1 MVSNISGGTY
11 TVTGTTLDVTGSVS
25 GGTISVS
32 SGGLDVGG
40 SLSGATIT
48 LNSSVSDIGG
58 SVSGGSVALTNSDL
72 DLEGAVSGGNFTL
85 NNNSMLLL
93 STSPSGGTIT
103 YGTGSKPTNAAAG
116 NPNAVAITTI
126 GTSNSVALSQL
137 NDGDSIAESNIP
149 FTSASLS
156 GHTLTLKNGASTVAT
171 FSNVTLASGASST
184 FEPVTTETI
193 GGKTYYVATLDPPSG
208 ATGTGSSGATGAPSG
223 ATGTGPTGTTGAP
236 SGGASGHDKLTAE
249 INPGN
254 LFGPQDQ
261 GPQFLYVAGRATGQP
276 GGTSDAQGNDL
287 LIRAGTDFVK
297 NFSLSHGD
305 KLDLTQI
312 LAGAP
317 LAHDL
322 ANLSSFVKVLG
333 YGQNDAGFGPGTK
346 TSLEVT
352 GPHGSAVVNL
362 EGVGKLDVADLL
374 KHHSLLL
381 PH

>member
-1 MVSNISGGTY
+1 SGPTGPIGPTGSGGEIVVSNISGGTY

-32 SGGLDVGG
+32 SGALDIGG

-58 SVSGGSVALTNSDL
+58 SVSGGSVTLTSSDL
-72 DLEGAVSGGNFTL
+72 ELDGAVSGGNFTL

-103 YGTGSKPTNAAAG
+103 YGSGTNTAA
-116 NPNAVAITTI
+116 NSVAITTI
-126 GTSNSVALSQL
+126 GTTNSVALAQL

-156 GHTLTLKNGASTVAT
+156 GHTLTLKNGTSTVAT
-171 FSNVTLASGASST
+171 FSNVTLAGGASST

-208 ATGTGSSGATGAPSG
+208 ATGTGSTGATGAS
-223 ATGTGPTGTTGAP
+223 
-236 SGGASGHDKLTAE
+236 SGGGSGHDKLTAE

-254 LFGPQDQ
+254 LFGPQDH
-261 GPQFLYVAGRATGQP
+261 GPRFLYVAGPATGQP
-276 GGTSDAQGNDL
+276 GHTPGAQGTDL
-287 LIRAGTDFVK
+287 LIRAGTDFIQ
-297 NFSLSHGD
+297 NFSLAQGD
-305 KLDLTQI
+305 KLDLTKI

-322 ANLSSFVKVLG
+322 ANLGNFVKVLG
-333 YGQNDAGFGPGTK
+333 SGHNDPGFGPGTK

-362 EGVGKLDVADLL
+362 EGVGKLELSDLL

-381 PH
+381 PPH